1 MDLYKIL
8 INENR
13 RILAL
18 PAWAN
23 PDERK
28 EGEQLAGGWIV
39 VSLDDSQV
47 SKAVPNHSTL
57 TMDNQVVVD
66 NDYVPPVDPS
76 SEPHPDPSSTALAG
90 LSATVAKQG
99 VMIANLT
106 LQIAQL
112 KAGK

>member
-1 MDLYKIL
+1 MSLYKIY
-8 INENR
+8 IDSNR
-13 RILAL
+13 KIIAL

-23 PDERK
+23 PDTRK
-28 EGEQLAGGWIV
+28 VGDSTGGAVI
-39 VSLDDSQV
+39 LDLTDDQV
-47 SKAVPNHSTL
+47 KKAVPNHSTL
-57 TMDNQVVVD
+57 SADNQIILD
-66 NDYVPPVDPS
+66 DDYVPPVDPS
-76 SEPHPDPSSTALAG
+76 TDPHPDPSSIALAG

>member
-1 MDLYKIL
+1 MALYKIF
-8 INENR
+8 IDSNNR
-13 RILAL
+13 LVSI

-23 PDERK
+23 PDERT
-28 EGEQLAGGWIV
+28 EGEVGPGFRVINL
-39 VSLDDSQV
+39 SQ
-47 SKAVPNHSTL
+47 SDFDKAIPFHSTL
-57 TMDNQVVVD
+57 NNDDTITIDA
-66 NDYVPPVDPS
+66 DYVPPVEPS
-76 SEPHPDPSSTALAG
+76 TEPRPDPSSVALAG

>member
-1 MDLYKIL
+1 MALYKIF
-8 INENR
+8 IDSNNR
-13 RILAL
+13 LVSL

-23 PDERK
+23 PDERTA
-28 EGEQLAGGWIV
+28 GEVGPGFRV
-39 VSLDDSQV
+39 VDLSQ
-47 SKAVPNHSTL
+47 SDFDKAIPNHSTL
-57 TMDNQVVVD
+57 SADNQIIVD
-66 NDYVPPVDPS
+66 DDYVPPVDPS
-76 SEPHPDPSSTALAG
+76 TDPRPDSSAVALAG